1 MFLLRGVLTP
11 FIFTGHPPINYH
23 THNFSKL
30 FGINMIKFI
39 AAVDTFFSFIVPG
52 VVFGVTLFAMVKF
65 LVHLNKQEND

>member
-1 MFLLRGVLTP
+1 
-11 FIFTGHPPINYH
+11 
-23 THNFSKL
+23 
-30 FGINMIKFI
+30 MIKFI